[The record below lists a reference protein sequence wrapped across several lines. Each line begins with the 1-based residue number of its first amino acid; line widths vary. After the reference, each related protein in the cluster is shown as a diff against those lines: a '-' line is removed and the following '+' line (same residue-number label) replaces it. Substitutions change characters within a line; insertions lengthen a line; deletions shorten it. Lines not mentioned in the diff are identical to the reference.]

1 MAEPLANLIV
11 ALCIQCTFS
20 LYGHLHY
27 HLNIIGF
34 NILIRS
40 NIPLG
45 LDSVKVIKQKE
56 YSTYPFL

>member
-11 ALCIQCTFS
+11 ALCIQCTLS

-27 HLNIIGF
+27 HLNITGF

-40 NIPLG
+40 DIPLG
-45 LDSVKVIKQKE
+45 LDSE
-56 YSTYPFL
+56 A

>member
-20 LYGHLHY
+20 LYGHLRY
-27 HLNIIGF
+27 HLNITGF

-40 NIPLG
+40 DIPLG
-45 LDSVKVIKQKE
+45 LDSE
-56 YSTYPFL
+56 A